1 MTYFDNN
8 TTGGFVQKFWN
19 DPLFPPS
26 PKDRDRENKVMGYRY
41 GVVQHDPGEGYQ
53 QPTNFAQRCYT
64 SQHYI
69 VLLYYITGCPVRA
82 IVDSGK
88 VLL

>member
-1 MTYFDNN
+1 
-8 TTGGFVQKFWN
+8 
-19 DPLFPPS
+19 
-26 PKDRDRENKVMGYRY
+26 MGYRY

-69 VLLYYITGCPVRA
+69 VLLYYI
-82 IVDSGK
+82 IFK
-88 VLL
+88 LLFIFILYYLNYYLLYFYWDGTTKTEINQIYNSHGWKIII

>member
-1 MTYFDNN
+1 MKESS
-8 TTGGFVQKFWN
+8 GK
-19 DPLFPPS
+19 
-26 PKDRDRENKVMGYRY
+26 KVMIVKKSLTWGF
-41 GVVQHDPGEGYQ
+41 QHDPGEGYQ